1 MHKQLN
7 FQCQRLIKRKIDK
20 WDFIGKGDAA
30 KQEPVSSLTELPEAV
45 KNLIDE
51 NNSVLVQRTG
61 TTAFV
66 SLADEAKEKG
76 VIFTDIVTAATEHAE
91 LVQKYLMKDGVKV
104 DEHRLTALH
113 AALINGGAFVY
124 VPKTLFLKL
133 HFKLYS

>member
-1 MHKQLN
+1 MTNGTLSEK
-7 FQCQRLIKRKIDK
+7 
-20 WDFIGKGDAA
+20 ATA

-76 VIFTDIVTAATEHAE
+76 VI
-91 LVQKYLMKDGVKV
+91 LQ
-104 DEHRLTALH
+104 
-113 AALINGGAFVY
+113 
-124 VPKTLFLKL
+124 TL
-133 HFKLYS
+133 

>member
-1 MHKQLN
+1 MGLY
-7 FQCQRLIKRKIDK
+7 RKRRR
-20 WDFIGKGDAA
+20 A

-76 VIFTDIVTAATEHAE
+76 VI
-91 LVQKYLMKDGVKV
+91 LQ
-104 DEHRLTALH
+104 
-113 AALINGGAFVY
+113 
-124 VPKTLFLKL
+124 TL
-133 HFKLYS
+133 